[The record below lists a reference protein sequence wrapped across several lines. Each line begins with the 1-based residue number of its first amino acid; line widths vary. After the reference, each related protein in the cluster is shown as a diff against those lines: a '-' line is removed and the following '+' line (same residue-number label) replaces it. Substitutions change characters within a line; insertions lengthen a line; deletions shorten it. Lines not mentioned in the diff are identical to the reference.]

1 MPGRP
6 PARTA
11 RGIRP
16 ATTSRPNP
24 AEAHMKRL
32 LPALLA
38 TLAVATPALAYAGAP
53 AVLAS
58 ETKTY
63 AAKSVNVVHVDFTVG
78 ELNIEGTDGD
88 QVVVKL
94 YVHCGRDNDRCEE
107 LAGDLR
113 LDARTRGDRMDITV
127 DGRSVFKCDDYWV
140 EGVIQIPA
148 RVSLDIE
155 MPVGEV
161 RITDMKSDV
170 DLRLKLGEATIEMRE
185 AHVGRVSAGITIG
198 EATIE
203 SSRGHE
209 QVEGLFGRRVRWA
222 EGRGSARVDVHVGV
236 GEASIRL
243 L

>member
-1 MPGRP
+1 
-6 PARTA
+6 
-11 RGIRP
+11 
-16 ATTSRPNP
+16 
-24 AEAHMKRL
+24 MKRV

-38 TLAVATPALAYAGAP
+38 TLAVAAPAPAHAGAKS
-53 AVLAS
+53 VLAS
-58 ETKTY
+58 EPKVFP
-63 AAKSVNVVHVDFTVG
+63 AKSVNAVHVDFTIG
-78 ELNIEGTDGD
+78 ELNIKGTDGD

-94 YVHCGRDNDRCEE
+94 YVHCGRDNDRCAE

-127 DGRSVFKCDDYWV
+127 DGRWLLDCDDYWV
-140 EGVIQIPA
+140 EGVVQVPS

-161 RITDMKSDV
+161 RITDMQNDL
-170 DLRLKLGEATIEMRE
+170 DLRLKVGEATIEMRE

-198 EATIE
+198 EATID
-203 SSRGHE
+203 SRSGRE

-222 EGRGSARVDVHVGV
+222 EGRGPARVDVHVGV